1 MDKASD
7 IFKKIMLGIL
17 LGVIL
22 LAMALIVREGLSSPS
37 YLAALFVG
45 IVWAGA
51 LFFLMRRRE
60 KLGCPRLFEG
70 LSANKLAL
78 CIAAFCFVINLV
90 WVLII
95 RIEPFSD
102 YDKYWQVAISLATG
116 SEIEDAWYIAMYP
129 HILGTASFLSVF
141 VRLFGQSVL
150 MVSLVNVLLT
160 TLSGLFIFY
169 ITLSIKDKETAAIAS
184 LLWAVCPCKLM
195 LNSLVFSEPLY
206 TCLILL
212 FLLMFLRLHQEISAD
227 SKYWWMC
234 IVEGSLLGFLLQCIN
249 IVRPIA
255 GILLIALFIWLLLLR
270 GEELKNLKLWR
281 SWAFVL
287 LPFLFMYSSIG
298 DIWTS
303 HVAHLV
309 GMEPA
314 AVPVY
319 NIYVGFNE
327 ATQGQWSPEDMDLL
341 FSYMSQPGFT
351 PSMAQESLLPLLQ
364 ERLASGIDYFKLFS
378 SKLIAFMGNDEL
390 GGYTYR
396 FTRPE
401 LFVKL
406 GMVIGNVFYYGV
418 LLMAVYGLVRM
429 FREKQCSSVLLLPLY
444 VLGLTLAHML
454 VEVANRYHYSIIPMI
469 IIFAALALSRREK
482 T

>member
-37 YLAALFVG
+37 YLAALFAGV
-45 IVWAGA
+45 VWAGA
-51 LFFLMRRRE
+51 LLFYMRRRE
-60 KLGCPRLFEG
+60 RLGRPKLFDS
-70 LSANKLAL
+70 LSADRLAL
-78 CIAAFCFVINLV
+78 CIAAFCFVINLA

-116 SEIEDAWYIAMYP
+116 TEIEDAWYIAMYP

-141 VRLFGQSVL
+141 VRVFGQSVL
-150 MVSLVNVLLT
+150 MVSIVNVLLT
-160 TLSGLFIFY
+160 TLSGLLIFY
-169 ITLSIKDKETAAIAS
+169 ITLDIKDKETAAAAS

-212 FLLMFLRLHQEISAD
+212 FLFMLLRLHRDISAD

-270 GEELKNLKLWR
+270 GAELKNLRLWC

-287 LPFLFMYSSIG
+287 LPFLFMYSAIG
-298 DIWTS
+298 NMWTD
-303 HVAHLV
+303 HVARLV

-314 AVPVY
+314 AMPIY

-341 FSYMSQPGFT
+341 FSYMSQPGVT
-351 PSMAQESLLPLLQ
+351 PSMAQESLIPLLQ
-364 ERLASGIDYFKLFS
+364 ERMSSGIDYFRLFS

-401 LFVKL
+401 MFVKL

-418 LLMAVYGLVRM
+418 LLLAVCGLVGM
-429 FREKQCSSVLLLPLY
+429 FREKQRSSVLMLPLY

>member
-1 MDKASD
+1 MEKASD

-17 LGVIL
+17 LGVIF
-22 LAMALIVREGLSSPS
+22 AAFALIVREGIVSHS
-37 YLAALFVG
+37 YIIALVLG
-45 IVWAGA
+45 AVWAGA
-51 LFFLMRRRE
+51 LFWLVRRRQ
-60 KLGCPRLFEG
+60 KQGKAPLV
-70 LSANKLAL
+70 SAENADRAAL
-78 CIAAFCFVINLV
+78 IIAAFCFVLNLV
-90 WVLII
+90 WVLVI

-102 YDKYWQVAISLATG
+102 YDKYWQTAIALANGT
-116 SEIEDAWYIAMYP
+116 EIEDAWYIAMYP

-141 VRLFGQSVL
+141 VKIFGESVL
-150 MVSLVNVLLT
+150 MVSVLNVILT
-160 TLSGLFIFY
+160 TISGLLIFY
-169 ITLSIKDKETAAIAS
+169 ICLELSDTETAAVAS
-184 LLWAVCPCKLM
+184 VFWAICPCKLM

-206 TCLILL
+206 TCLILGL
-212 FLLMFLRLHQEISAD
+212 LLMFMHGHKAIRAGERALWE
-227 SKYWWMC
+227 C

-255 GILLIALFIWLLLLR
+255 GILLIALFIWFVFLR
-270 GEELKNLKLWR
+270 GEEFKLWTPNYH
-281 SWAFVL
+281 WLFWL
-287 LPFLFMYSSIG
+287 LPFLFVYFSTG
-298 DIWTS
+298 NLWTG
-303 HVAHLV
+303 HVENIV

-314 AVPVY
+314 AMPIY

-327 ATQGQWSPEDMDLL
+327 ATQGQWSAEDMDLL
-341 FSYMSQPGFT
+341 FAYLSQPGTT
-351 PSMAQESLLPLLQ
+351 PSQAQESLIPLLM
-364 ERLASGIDYFKLFS
+364 ERLGSGIDYLRLFS

-406 GMVIGNVFYYGV
+406 GMVIGNIFYYGV
-418 LLMAVYGLVRM
+418 LLLAVYGLVRM
-429 FREKQCSSVLLLPLY
+429 FRMKLLSSALLLPLY

-469 IIFAALALSRREK
+469 LIFAALALSRREK